1 MKPAALALIVVCGAM
16 LLGASPADITGAEPD
31 PIVEDAPVAG
41 GVAALADVAQTAPVP
56 DRARFVAELA
66 RVIYSSPATGPYS
79 NEPIRRRIDAFF
91 ADARQRASGTG
102 DGSRIEEVPIPLSAK
117 LWSQAILHRPVD
129 RRDLVGAILTDRT
142 AALLCYSLAGMDD
155 QTLQFLAG
163 HPSVLSRLA
172 ERAPAVFGAFGES
185 LHVRDGR
192 VVPPGG
198 DPAAALWEAAVGEKL
213 DRPERFIE
221 LLFESDRGRTAY
233 LYDALSHL
241 DPPTLAFALESSIA
255 EREERVNRFKR
266 LAVVARRGFV
276 DWDVTTAPFV
286 RPPNALGAFFAR
298 VRVEANG
305 IPAGGVSSAFWQ
317 RAFDE
322 SGTPASADAAWLAE
336 LILSHPARE
345 RERRLEAFT
354 FAQRVFGSLSEQAGG
369 AGAAGRAG
377 SAGGAGTA
385 GTAGMSAAETD
396 DAVGAV
402 RGFSSFP
409 VLMLTLERM
418 GISTPSTYV
427 AGAQQ
432 AERLTSLDATRG
444 SAALSQFQGA
454 LALLCRMVRVRTVD
468 TAAAERLARD
478 LFGVHLNDAG
488 RYNGGIAAWMSDRLL
503 PALPAGS
510 GIDDVL
516 LGAAAGPPTMGASRS
531 VEWEGQRYH
540 VDVAGAERQRLERVR
555 DKIQGTTFETVLGVA
570 ALAQGLG
577 RSGATLETVRDA
589 AARLTAVVAELS
601 TSTRENDKNKDKI
614 AAIREAV
621 QALTSIKRPTDL
633 PEARRAGAQL
643 STVADVML
651 GEALLSLAYALD
663 LGDPDGTIL
672 IAGDPSRRHD
682 FGYGLPGHD
691 ARVKAMWSV
700 ALTETRGGPSH
711 LVGSAL
717 ALDVAMGSL
726 ALRRISTDRVPE
738 APMLNLM
745 QRDGFAATVAV
756 MDPRAL
762 TDEDRDEIA
771 ARVDRGRGRV
781 DALVSSP
788 GAIDAPG
795 GPGRPG
801 RIDTTDAIAREA
813 GLDGWRTRALSW
825 TARHEPDRV
834 ARLFSM
840 TELLVLGGGSPSAF
854 NAWGTYALR
863 TAGCLCT
870 EIAAPGRWQSWWGLS
885 QAGLPAA
892 LVADLPLRVA
902 VVLHNLH
909 LPAVLAK
916 PVLAAAMQDFID
928 SVNPT
933 DGNDW
938 LTLARAAQAVGR
950 ERFEDYIAAAT
961 SDGPLLPDVPNKQ

>member
-1 MKPAALALIVVCGAM
+1 
-16 LLGASPADITGAEPD
+16 
-31 PIVEDAPVAG
+31 
-41 GVAALADVAQTAPVP
+41 
-56 DRARFVAELA
+56 
-66 RVIYSSPATGPYS
+66 
-79 NEPIRRRIDAFF
+79 
-91 ADARQRASGTG
+91 
-102 DGSRIEEVPIPLSAK
+102 
-117 LWSQAILHRPVD
+117 
-129 RRDLVGAILTDRT
+129 
-142 AALLCYSLAGMDD
+142 
-155 QTLQFLAG
+155 
-163 HPSVLSRLA
+163 
-172 ERAPAVFGAFGES
+172 
-185 LHVRDGR
+185 
-192 VVPPGG
+192 
-198 DPAAALWEAAVGEKL
+198 
-213 DRPERFIE
+213 
-221 LLFESDRGRTAY
+221 
-233 LYDALSHL
+233 
-241 DPPTLAFALESSIA
+241 
-255 EREERVNRFKR
+255 
-266 LAVVARRGFV
+266 VARRGFV
-276 DWDVTTAPFV
+276 EWDVTTAPFV

-298 VRVEANG
+298 VRVESTG
-305 IPAGGVSSAFWQ
+305 MLTGVASPAFWQ
-317 RAFDE
+317 RVFDE
-322 SGTPASADAAWLAE
+322 SSSSGAPAAADAAWLAE
-336 LILSHPARE
+336 VIVSHPARE
-345 RERRLEAFT
+345 RERRLEAFA
-354 FAQRVFGSLSEQAGG
+354 FAQRVFASLSA
-369 AGAAGRAG
+369 
-377 SAGGAGTA
+377 
-385 GTAGMSAAETD
+385 MSAADTD
-396 DAVGAV
+396 DAVASV

-418 GISTPSTYV
+418 GIKTPSIYV
-427 AGAQQ
+427 AGAHQ
-432 AERLTSLDATRG
+432 AERLTSLDAARG
-444 SAALSQFQGA
+444 SATLSQFQGA
-454 LALLCRMVRVRTVD
+454 LALLCRMVRVRTVA
-468 TAAAERLARD
+468 TATAEQLARD
-478 LFGVHLNDAG
+478 LFSVRLSDSG
-488 RYNGGIAAWMSDRLL
+488 RYNGGVAAWMSDGLL

-516 LGAAAGPPTMGASRS
+516 RGAAAGPRAMGATKS

-540 VDVAGAERQRLERVR
+540 VDVGGAERQRLERAR
-555 DKIQGTTFETVLGVA
+555 DKLGSVTFDTVLGMA

-589 AARLTAVVAELS
+589 VARLTAVVTDLG
-601 TSTRENDKNKDKI
+601 TSTWASVESDKHKETI
-614 AAIREAV
+614 GAIREAV
-621 QALTSIKRPTDL
+621 QTLAAIKRPNDL

-643 STVADVML
+643 TTVVDVML

-700 ALTETRGGPSH
+700 AVTETRGGPSH

-726 ALRRISTDRVPE
+726 ALRRINTDRVPE

-756 MDPRAL
+756 MDSWAL
-762 TDEDRDEIA
+762 TDDDRDEIA

-788 GAIDAPG
+788 GKIDAA
-795 GPGRPG
+795 
-801 RIDTTDAIAREA
+801 DAIAREA
-813 GLDGWRTRALSW
+813 RLDGWRTRALGW
-825 TARHEPDRV
+825 TARHEPNRV

-854 NAWGTYALR
+854 NPWGTYALR

-870 EIAAPGRWQSWWGLS
+870 ELAAPGRWQSWWGLS

-902 VVLHNLH
+902 VILHNLQ

-961 SDGPLLPDVPNKQ
+961 ADGPLLPDMPDKQ